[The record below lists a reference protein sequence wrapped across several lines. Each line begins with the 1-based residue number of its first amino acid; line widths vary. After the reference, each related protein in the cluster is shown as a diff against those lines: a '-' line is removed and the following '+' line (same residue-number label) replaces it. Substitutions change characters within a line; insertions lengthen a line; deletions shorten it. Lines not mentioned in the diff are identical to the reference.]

1 MQRQR
6 IDSSEETQSMNALF
20 IKISKTNSSRE
31 ETILK
36 LEIVLYDGHMYGLI
50 PKPNKVTQK
59 KKIFQRHICRYKS
72 YHTMEYRLMESTKVV
87 DLEPKK
93 L

>member
-6 IDSSEETQSMNALF
+6 IDSSEETQPMNALF

-59 KKIFQRHICRYKS
+59 KKSFKGIYVDINHIIQWN
-72 YHTMEYRLMESTKVV
+72 TVLWNQQ
-87 DLEPKK
+87 K